1 MTTQSIKVSVIT
13 VTFNSEETLAKT
25 IESVLNQTYGRVE
38 YIIMDGGS
46 KDATVSIAEEY
57 KERFAAKGYE
67 FKIVSEPD
75 RGMYDALNKG
85 VALATGDIIGQIN
98 SDDWYEPDALETVAN
113 KFIDYPF
120 DLFWSDLRII
130 KPTGDMIKKA
140 KITNFATSRHWNHPT
155 TFIRAE
161 VYKANPYSLISMYD
175 DFELILRLRKQGVKM
190 AVENKVLANFVFG
203 GMSTKKDL
211 KDTVRRIK
219 ISCNN
224 YKINGYGLPYYIDR
238 IVIETAKFILG

>member
-1 MTTQSIKVSVIT
+1 MVSKPLISVIT
-13 VTFNSEETLAKT
+13 VTLNSEKTVAKA
-25 IESVLNQTYGRVE
+25 IESVLNQTYDRVE

-46 KDATVSIAEEY
+46 TDSTVQVAEEY

-67 FKIVSEPD
+67 LKIVSEPD

-98 SDDWYEPDALETVAN
+98 SDDWYEPEALETVAN
-113 KFIDYPF
+113 KFMDDPF
-120 DLFWSDLRII
+120 DLFWSDLRIL
-130 KPTGDMIKKA
+130 KKTGNIIKKA
-140 KITNFATSRHWNHPT
+140 RIRKVVSTKDWNHPT

-161 VYKANPYSLISMYD
+161 VYKNNPYSLISMYD

-190 AVENKVLANFVFG
+190 AIENKVLANFVFG
-203 GMSTKKDL
+203 GMSTKKDF
-211 KDTVRRIK
+211 KDTLRRIK
-219 ISCNN
+219 LSCNN

-238 IVIETAKFILG
+238 VAIEMAKFIFG

>member
-1 MTTQSIKVSVIT
+1 MNKPLISVIT
-13 VTFNSEETLAKT
+13 VTLNSEKTLAKA
-25 IESVLNQTYGRVE
+25 IESVLNQTYDKVE
-38 YIIMDGGS
+38 YIVMDGGS
-46 KDATVSIAEEY
+46 TDATMQIAREY
-57 KERFAAKGYE
+57 QERFAAKGYDM
-67 FKIVSEPD
+67 KIISEAD

-85 VALATGDIIGQIN
+85 VALAAGDVIGQIN

-113 KFIDYPF
+113 KFMEEPF
-120 DLFWSDLRII
+120 DLFWADLRII
-130 KPTGDMIKKA
+130 KPSGEMIKKA
-140 KITNFATSRHWNHPT
+140 RIRNFVSTKDWSHPT

-161 VYKANPYSLISMYD
+161 IYKNNPYSLISMYD

-203 GMSTKKDL
+203 GMSTKKNL

-219 ISCNN
+219 LSCNN

-238 IVIETAKFILG
+238 VVVETAKFILG

>member
-1 MTTQSIKVSVIT
+1 MNKPLISVIT
-13 VTFNSEETLAKT
+13 VTLNSEKTLAKA
-25 IESVLNQTYGRVE
+25 IESVLNQTYDKVE
-38 YIIMDGGS
+38 YIVMDGGS
-46 KDATVSIAEEY
+46 TDATMQIAREY
-57 KERFAAKGYE
+57 QERFAAKGYDM
-67 FKIVSEPD
+67 KIISEAD

-85 VALATGDIIGQIN
+85 VALATGDVIGQIN

-113 KFIDYPF
+113 KFMEEPF
-120 DLFWSDLRII
+120 DLFWADLRII
-130 KPTGDMIKKA
+130 KPSGEMIKKA
-140 KITNFATSRHWNHPT
+140 RIRNFVSTKDWSHPT

-161 VYKANPYSLISMYD
+161 IYKNNPYSLISMYD

-203 GMSTKKDL
+203 GMSTKKNL

-219 ISCNN
+219 LSCNN

-238 IVIETAKFILG
+238 VVVETAKFILG

>member
-1 MTTQSIKVSVIT
+1 MVNKPLISVIT
-13 VTFNSEETLAKT
+13 VTLNSEKTVAKA
-25 IESVLNQTYGRVE
+25 IESVLNQTYDRVE

-46 KDATVSIAEEY
+46 TDSTVQIAEEY

-67 FKIVSEPD
+67 LKIVSEPD

-98 SDDWYEPDALETVAN
+98 SDDWYEPIALETVAN
-113 KFIDYPF
+113 KFMDDPF
-120 DLFWSDLRII
+120 DLFWSDLRIL
-130 KPTGDMIKKA
+130 KKTGNIMKKA
-140 KITNFATSRHWNHPT
+140 RIRKVVSTKDWNHPT

-161 VYKANPYSLISMYD
+161 VYKNNPYSLISMYD

-203 GMSTKKDL
+203 GMSTQKDF
-211 KDTVRRIK
+211 KDTLRRIK
-219 ISCNN
+219 LSCNN
-224 YKINGYGLPYYIDR
+224 YKINGYGLPYFIDR
-238 IVIETAKFILG
+238 VVIEMAKFILG